1 MPQPRNVF
9 LFTDSSGYGGAEK
22 ALLTLIQ
29 GLNRELWSPTLVFH
43 PSSGIEPLLA
53 GAAAASCELI
63 SIPAMPEGLDGAR
76 RSLRF
81 SATLRRRRPHVF
93 HAHLTW
99 PLACKFGLAA
109 AVASRVPAV
118 VATHQLVPPFRLRR
132 RALLQQRL
140 LGSRVGRQIAVS
152 AEVAKRLEALFGWP
166 GRKVTIVH
174 NGVRVPT
181 QRAVPDPSLR
191 AELLRDQRAVVLVPA
206 RLDPLKGH
214 DFLFEAARA
223 LEGVQVVL
231 AGDGPERGRLQA
243 LAEELEIASRVSFLG
258 FREDMPQ
265 LLVCSD
271 VVVLP
276 SLAEGLPLAVLE
288 AMAAGAPLVAT
299 AIGGTDEALADGVTG
314 LLVPPRDVAAL
325 AAAVTRVLADPQEA
339 QRRADA
345 AAERV
350 RTEFSADMMVAQ
362 VESIYTELLDG
373 EERHAHG

>member
-1 MPQPRNVF
+1 MPPPRNVF

-22 ALLTLIQ
+22 ALLTLIH
-29 GLNRELWSPTLVFH
+29 GLNRDLWSPTLVFH
-43 PSSGIEPLLA
+43 RSTGIEPLVA
-53 GAAAASCELI
+53 GAEAASCELI
-63 SIPAMPEGLDGAR
+63 AVPTMPEGLAGAC
-76 RSLRF
+76 RSLPF
-81 SATLRRRRPHVF
+81 AAILRRRRPHVF

-118 VATHQLVPPFRLRR
+118 LATHQLVPPFRLRR

-152 AEVAKRLEALFGWP
+152 RDVAKRLEALFGWP
-166 GRKVTIVH
+166 DRKITIVH
-174 NGVRVPT
+174 NGVHAPA
-181 QRAVPDPSLR
+181 QRPAPDPTLR

-214 DFLFEAARA
+214 DVLFEAARA

-231 AGDGPERGRLQA
+231 AGDGPERGRLQT
-243 LAEELEIASRVSFLG
+243 LAEELGIASRVSFLG
-258 FREDMPQ
+258 FRDDMTQ

-276 SLAEGLPLAVLE
+276 SLAEGLPLVVLE

-299 AIGGTDEALADGVTG
+299 AIGGTDEALVDGVSG
-314 LLVPPRDVAAL
+314 LLVPPRDAAAL
-325 AAAVTRVLADPQEA
+325 AGAVTRVLADPQEA
-339 QRRADA
+339 RRRADA
-345 AAERV
+345 AAARV
-350 RTEFSADMMVAQ
+350 RAEFSADTMVARM
-362 VESIYTELLDG
+362 ESIYTELLDG
-373 EERHAHG
+373 AERDARG